1 MRPLVDLVRRVLDV
15 VVAGAA
21 LAVTWPLLL
30 GIAALVHATSP
41 GPVFF
46 VQDRVGRGGR
56 VFGLLKFRTMRAD
69 APARGLAITAGDDP
83 RITHVGAVLRR
94 WKLDELPQFV
104 NVLRGDMSLVGP
116 RPEVPRYVARY
127 SERQRDVLRVR
138 PGITDPASLAYVDE
152 AAVLARFDDVERAYV
167 ERVLPEKLALSL
179 DYLEHRTLGT
189 DLGVLARTLVRVVR
203 RSART

>member
-1 MRPLVDLVRRVLDV
+1 MSIVAELVRRAIDV
-15 VVAGAA
+15 VAAGAA

-30 GIAALVHATSP
+30 GIALLVRLTSP
-41 GPVFF
+41 GPVLFA
-46 VQDRVGRGGR
+46 QDRVGRGGR
-56 VFGLLKFRTMRAD
+56 VFGLLKFRTMAAD
-69 APARGLAITAGDDP
+69 APARGLPITAGDDP
-83 RITHVGAVLRR
+83 RITGVGAVLRR
-94 WKLDELPQFV
+94 WKLDELPQLV

-127 SERQRDVLRVR
+127 SERQRAVLRVR

-179 DYLEHRTLGT
+179 DYLDHRTLGT

-203 RSART
+203 GGART